1 MEILS
6 QPPSMTSFL
15 IRLSTFYV
23 TRNKIK
29 SKSPNSE
36 WQKKPNVGILSF
48 VRVMSFIAFVFAP
61 EPLLQRS
68 LLTAPVNES
77 MGFQLTLHLF
87 QGSCEA
93 SFARQINFDSG
104 CPPSLSPLG
113 IFFFLRTSLGTAV
126 MIPISG
132 GLDPS
137 WLWQRELVLIS

>member
-1 MEILS
+1 MKILS
-6 QPPSMTSFL
+6 QPPYMASSL

-36 WQKKPNVGILSF
+36 WQKKPNVEIIFF
-48 VRVMSFIAFVFAP
+48 VRVMSFIAFLSAP

-68 LLTAPVNES
+68 SPGCSSES

-93 SFARQINFDSG
+93 SFAGQINFDLG
-104 CPPSLSPLG
+104 CPPPLSPLG
-113 IFFFLRTSLGTAV
+113 FFFLLRTSLGTAV
-126 MIPISG
+126 LISISG

-137 WLWQRELVLIS
+137 WLWQRELVPS